1 MSVGRRTFL
10 TRATAVGG
18 AALLSGCG
26 ALDTVKSTMGK
37 VMTLVGLGG
46 VRLSWR
52 EVVISASDGANLN
65 TAAALDVVLVL
76 EETMVEKVAA
86 LPAPKWFQT
95 RADLLRTYPAAL
107 SVRSFE
113 VAPGQIL
120 RLPGERFGTPNVIA
134 VFVFADYLTPGDHR
148 MKVEL
153 LSGGIMIDLGA
164 RDFTVAAL
172 KAE

>member
-1 MSVGRRTFL
+1 MPCRRSFL
-10 TRATAVGG
+10 HAAAASAAAT
-18 AALLSGCG
+18 LLAGCG
-26 ALDTVKSTMGK
+26 TLGTVKTTLGK

-46 VRLSWR
+46 VRLSWT
-52 EVVISASDGANLN
+52 EVVISARDEANRN
-65 TAAALDVVLVL
+65 TATAVDVVLVL

-86 LPAPKWFQT
+86 LPASKWFQT
-95 RADLLRTYPAAL
+95 KHDLERTYPAAL

-120 RLPGERFGTPNVIA
+120 RVPGERFGTPNVIA
-134 VFVFADYLTPGDHR
+134 VFVFADYIAPGDHR
-148 MKVEL
+148 MKVER

-172 KAE
+172 QS